1 MKNRKCDRKQIDCE
15 PVGARVCQRENV
27 QHEFYYSR
35 VPIFTQEAEMVPEL
49 LFTHKKMKTKHV
61 YRQ

>member
-49 LFTHKKMKTKHV
+49 LFTHKK
-61 YRQ
+61 